1 MRGKLDTTLEMVSSF
16 CTLAADASSIT
27 TLYPRKTEKV
37 ITLKNKLATR
47 QFCLPSR
54 VSDLIEEHDREHGLI
69 QDSSNPVLTDGV
81 VTSLHT
87 LRDRHEN
94 LQSKK
99 RRFCL
104 CLDVETYLNPGSLPI
119 RTLT

>member
-37 ITLKNKLATR
+37 ITLKSATR
-47 QFCLPSR
+47 QFCLRSR
-54 VSDLIEEHDREHGLI
+54 VSDLVEEHDREHGVI
-69 QDSSNPVLTDGV
+69 QDSSIPVSTDGV
-81 VTSLHT
+81 VTSSHT
-87 LRDRHEN
+87 LRDRQEN

-104 CLDVETYLNPGSLPI
+104 CLDAETYTYPRILPI
-119 RTLT
+119 RMLT